1 MMKSSFFGTG
11 ALIVLAIIAFFA
23 WNAFF
28 VVGQTQQALVLR
40 FGEPVA
46 VITAPGLKTKVPLID
61 TVVLLDKWILDVD
74 VPGANRPQGEE
85 VITADEPAKLG
96 VAGEERKRLVVDAFA
111 RYRIVDPLLFY
122 QTVGTVQGA
131 ETRLQPVLISA
142 VRRVLGGV
150 RLSDVVREKRE
161 QLMADI
167 KKQST
172 AEAKGFGIDMVD
184 VRLRRA
190 DLPQQ
195 TSESVF
201 KSMRAQ
207 FEQQATDIRSR
218 GKQRA
223 QEIQADADRRA
234 TVIRA
239 EAQQKA
245 DETRGDGDAQRNA
258 VFAAAYGQDQDF
270 FAFYRSMQA
279 YEAGLRKDDTRLV
292 ISPDSAFFR
301 YLNDPS
307 GKAPAPAKTQ

>member
-1 MMKSSFFGTG
+1 MKSSFFGTG
-11 ALIVLAIIAFFA
+11 ALIVLILAVFVA
-23 WNAFF
+23 WNTFF
-28 VVGQTQQALVLR
+28 VVSQTQQALVLR
-40 FGEPVA
+40 FQEPVN
-46 VITAPGLKTKVPLID
+46 VITTPGLKMKLPLID
-61 TVVLLDKWILDVD
+61 SVVLVDKLILDVD
-74 VPGANRPQGEE
+74 VPGATRPQGEE
-85 VITADEPAKLG
+85 VITADEPAQLG
-96 VAGEERKRLVVDAFA
+96 VVGEERKRLVVDAFA
-111 RYRIVDPLLFY
+111 RYRISDPLRFY
-122 QTVGTVQGA
+122 QTVGSVQGA
-131 ETRLQPVLISA
+131 ESRLQIVIISA

-161 QLMADI
+161 ALMAEI
-167 KKQST
+167 KKQT
-172 AEAKGFGIDMVD
+172 DTEARGFGITMVD

-218 GKQRA
+218 GRQRA

-245 DETRGDGDAQRNA
+245 DEIKGDGDAQRSA
-258 VFAAAYGQDQDF
+258 VFAKAYSQDAEF

-279 YEAGLRKDDTRLV
+279 YEAGLKKDDTRLV
-292 ISPDSAFFR
+292 ISPDSNFFR
-301 YLNDPS
+301 YLTDPT
-307 GKAPAPAKTQ
+307 GKLPAAPAQ

>member
-1 MMKSSFFGTG
+1 MKSSFFGTG
-11 ALIVLAIIAFFA
+11 ALIVLAIAAFFA
-23 WNAFF
+23 WNTFF
-28 VVGQTQQALVLR
+28 IVSQTQQALVLR

-46 VITAPGLKTKVPLID
+46 VIKEPGLKTKVPLID

-74 VPGANRPQGEE
+74 VPGSSRPQGEE

-131 ETRLQPVLISA
+131 EARLQPVLISA

-150 RLSDVVREKRE
+150 RLSDVVRDKRE

-167 KKQST
+167 KKQSN
-172 AEAKGFGIDMVD
+172 AEAKSFGIDMVD

-195 TSESVF
+195 TSDSVF

-239 EAQQKA
+239 EAQQTA
-245 DETRGDGDAQRNA
+245 DVTRGEGDAQRSA
-258 VFAAAYGQDQDF
+258 VFAEAYNQDRNF

-279 YEAGLRKDDTRLV
+279 YEKGLNKDDTRLV

-301 YLNDPS
+301 FMNDPS
-307 GKAPAPAKTQ
+307 GTAPAPAKTQ

>member
-1 MMKSSFFGTG
+1 MKSSFFGTG
-11 ALIVLAIIAFFA
+11 ALIVLAIVTFFA
-23 WNAFF
+23 WNTFF
-28 VVGQTQQALVLR
+28 VVSQTQQALVLR

-46 VITAPGLKTKVPLID
+46 VITDPGLKSKVPLID

-74 VPGANRPQGEE
+74 VPGSTRPQGEE
-85 VITADEPAKLG
+85 VITADEPAQQG
-96 VAGEERKRLVVDAFA
+96 IAGEERKRLVVDAFA
-111 RYRIVDPLLFY
+111 RYRIVDPLRFY

-131 ETRLQPVLISA
+131 ETRLQTVLISA

-150 RLSDVVREKRE
+150 RLSDVVRDKRE

-167 KKQST
+167 KRQSN
-172 AEAKGFGIDMVD
+172 AEAKSFGIDMVD

-195 TSESVF
+195 TSDSVF

-245 DETRGDGDAQRNA
+245 DEARGDGDAQRNA
-258 VFAAAYGQDQDF
+258 IFAAAYTQDRDF
-270 FAFYRSMQA
+270 FTFYRSMQA
-279 YEAGLRKDDTRLV
+279 YETGLRKEDTRMV
-292 ISPDSAFFR
+292 ISPDSSFFR
-301 YLNDPS
+301 FMTDPS
-307 GKAPAPAKTQ
+307 GKAAPGAPQ

>member
-1 MMKSSFFGTG
+1 MNRNPVVLMIAAI
-11 ALIVLAIIAFFA
+11 ALMVLASATFS
-23 WNAFF
+23 
-28 VVGQTQQALVLR
+28 VVPETRQGVIVR
-40 FGEPVA
+40 FGEPISIVNRYKA
-46 VITAPGLKTKVPLID
+46 DQDFGRSGAGLIARVPFVDQI
-61 TVVLLDKWILDVD
+61 VWVDKRVLDVEMD
-74 VPGANRPQGEE
+74 RQQVLSTDQ
-85 VITADEPAKLG
+85 L
-96 VAGEERKRLVVDAFA
+96 RLNVDAYA

-131 ETRLQPVLISA
+131 EARLQPVLISA

-150 RLSDVVREKRE
+150 RLSDVVRDKRE

-167 KKQST
+167 KKQSN
-172 AEAKGFGIDMVD
+172 AEAKSFGIDMVD

-195 TSESVF
+195 TSDSVF

-239 EAQQKA
+239 EAQQTA
-245 DETRGDGDAQRNA
+245 DVTRGEGDAQRSA
-258 VFAAAYGQDQDF
+258 VFAEAYNQDRNF

-279 YEAGLRKDDTRLV
+279 YEKGLNKDDTRLV

-301 YLNDPS
+301 FMNDPS
-307 GKAPAPAKTQ
+307 GTAPAPAKTQ

>member
-1 MMKSSFFGTG
+1 MKSSFFGTG
-11 ALIVLAIIAFFA
+11 ALIVLAIAAFFA
-23 WNAFF
+23 WNTFF
-28 VVGQTQQALVLR
+28 IVSQTQQALVLR

-46 VITAPGLKTKVPLID
+46 VFTSPGLKTKVPLID
-61 TVVLLDKWILDVD
+61 TVVLLDKWILDID
-74 VPGANRPQGEE
+74 VPGGNRPQGEE
-85 VITADEPAKLG
+85 VITADEPAQQG

-111 RYRIVDPLLFY
+111 RYRIVNPLLFY

-131 ETRLQPVLISA
+131 ETRLQTVLISA

-167 KKQST
+167 KKQSN
-172 AEAKGFGIDMVD
+172 AEAKNLGIDLVD

-239 EAQQKA
+239 EAQRKG

-258 VFAAAYGQDQDF
+258 VFAEAYNQDKEF

-279 YEAGLRKDDTRLV
+279 YETGLRKDDTRLV

-301 YLNDPS
+301 FLTDPS
-307 GKAPAPAKTQ
+307 GKAPAPANSQ

>member
-1 MMKSSFFGTG
+1 MKSSFFGTG
-11 ALIVLAIIAFFA
+11 ALIVLAIVAFFA
-23 WNAFF
+23 WNTFF

-46 VITAPGLKTKVPLID
+46 VVTAPGLKTKVPLID

-74 VPGANRPQGEE
+74 VPGSSRPQGEE

-150 RLSDVVREKRE
+150 RLSDVVRDKRE
-161 QLMADI
+161 PLMADI
-167 KKQST
+167 KKQSN
-172 AEAKGFGIDMVD
+172 AEAKSFGIDMVD

-195 TSESVF
+195 TSDSVF

-239 EAQQKA
+239 EAQQTA
-245 DETRGDGDAQRNA
+245 DEARGDGDAQRSA
-258 VFAAAYGQDQDF
+258 VFAEAYNQDQDF

-279 YEAGLRKDDTRLV
+279 YEKGLNKDDTRLV

-301 YLNDPS
+301 FLNDPS
-307 GKAPAPAKTQ
+307 GKAPAPAKSQ